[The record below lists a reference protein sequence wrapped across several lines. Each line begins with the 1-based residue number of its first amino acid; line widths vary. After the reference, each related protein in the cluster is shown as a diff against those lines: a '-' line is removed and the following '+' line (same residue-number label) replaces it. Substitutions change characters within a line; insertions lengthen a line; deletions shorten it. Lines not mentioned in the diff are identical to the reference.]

1 MIRTTE
7 VSRGGQ
13 PRVLGAGGGELSTL
27 IKVSVSAPP
36 ALAPVRVLLDSQVP
50 DNPGVSTMTRQHP
63 LGLAG
68 T

>member
-13 PRVLGAGGGELSTL
+13 PRVLGAGGGEPSTL

-36 ALAPVRVLLDSQVP
+36 ALAPVRVLPDSQVP
-50 DNPGVSTMTRQHP
+50 DNPGVITMTRQQP

-68 T
+68 M